1 MVKND
6 LTDRE
11 QKIVELVKQGLTHE
25 QVAEE
30 MSEPGRNLCE
40 RMIRSHLA
48 TIALKLGF
56 TSRPQLETFL
66 RHDEEKAKS

>member
-1 MVKND
+1 VNNTQ

-11 QKIVELVKQGLTHE
+11 KKIVELVKQGLTHE

-40 RMIRSHLA
+40 RMVRSYLGG
-48 TIALKLGF
+48 IAVKLGF
-56 TSRPQLETFL
+56 TNRPQLEKSL
-66 RHDEEKAKS
+66 RQGSEKAKP